1 MNTQILLIK
10 TEIKK
15 TVEVQKELKNQT
27 RTIRLVGNR
36 TMEPWQAQMRKNS
49 NREKLRLMYAAY
61 AIMRG
66 KDLKTVEQ
74 HYDSSKPHFLNV
86 YNSEIKSIIEKFSN
100 NGKE

>member
-1 MNTQILLIK
+1 MNTQILSIK
-10 TEIKK
+10 NEIKK
-15 TVEVQKELKNQT
+15 MVEVQKELKNQT

-49 NREKLRLMYAAY
+49 NREKLRHMYAAY

-74 HYDSSKPHFLNV
+74 HFLNV
-86 YNSEIKSIIEKFSN
+86 YKSEIKSIIEKFSN